1 MKKSSKIIWA
11 IALVVLVV
19 LIGMVAFGYFQKL
32 TGKDQKPIATMEVE
46 NFGTIKMELYP
57 DIAPETVSNFIT
69 LANRGFYDG
78 LTFHRIVKDF
88 MIQGGD
94 QAGDGTGSAK
104 LSNLRDLKEGEED
117 EEYTIKGEFMLNDF
131 TNKIKMK
138 EGVLAMARSTSYNSA
153 SSQFFIVTKDKPAID
168 GSYAG
173 FGKVIEG
180 MDIVHKIEEVEVKA
194 KEGASEGSEVSIP
207 VNTVKIK
214 SIRVE
219 TNGIDYG
226 MPNTIAPQAAYD
238 YSSLYEQ
245 MGIDPSTIVTIEKIK
260 NRT

>member
-1 MKKSSKIIWA
+1 MKKSSKIIWT

-19 LIGMVAFGYFQKL
+19 LIGIVAFGYLQKL
-32 TGKDQKPIATMEVE
+32 TAKDQKPIATMEVE

-57 DIAPETVSNFIT
+57 DVAPETVANFIT

-117 EEYTIKGEFMLNDF
+117 EDYTIKGEFILNKFD
-131 TNKIKMK
+131 NKLKMK
-138 EGVLAMARSTSYNSA
+138 EGVLAMARSSSYDSA
-153 SSQFFIVTKDKPAID
+153 SSQFFIVTKDTSSLD

-194 KEGASEGSEVSIP
+194 KEGATEVSTP
-207 VNTVKIK
+207 VNTVKIN

-219 TNGIDYG
+219 TNGVDYG
-226 MPNTIAPQAAYD
+226 MPNTIAPQPVYD

-245 MGIDPSTIVTIEKIK
+245 MGIDPSTILTE
-260 NRT
+260 

>member
-1 MKKSSKIIWA
+1 MSKSSKIIWT
-11 IALVVLVV
+11 IALVIVVV
-19 LIGMVAFGYFQKL
+19 LIGMVAFGYIQKL
-32 TGKDQKPIATMEVE
+32 TVKDQKPIATMEVE

-57 DIAPETVSNFIT
+57 DIAPETVANFIT

-78 LTFHRIVKDF
+78 LTFHRVVKDF

-117 EEYTIKGEFMLNDF
+117 QDYTIKGEFLLNKVD
-131 TNKIKMK
+131 NKLKMT
-138 EGVLAMARSTSYNSA
+138 EGVLAMARSNSYDSA
-153 SSQFFIVTKDKPAID
+153 SSQFFIVTKDTASLN

-180 MDIVHKIEEVEVKA
+180 MDVVHKIEETEVKA
-194 KEGASEGSEVSIP
+194 KDGAGENTEVSTP

-214 SIRVE
+214 SIKVE

-226 MPNTIAPQAAYD
+226 MPKTIAPQPAYD

-245 MGIDPSTIVTIEKIK
+245 MGIDPSTIVTEE
-260 NRT
+260 

>member
-1 MKKSSKIIWA
+1 MSKSSKIIWT
-11 IALVVLVV
+11 IALVIVVV
-19 LIGMVAFGYFQKL
+19 LIGMVAFGYIQKL
-32 TGKDQKPIATMEVE
+32 TVKDQKPIATMEVE

-57 DIAPETVSNFIT
+57 DIAPETVANFIT

-78 LTFHRIVKDF
+78 LTFHRVVKDF

-117 EEYTIKGEFMLNDF
+117 QDYTIKGEFLLNKVD
-131 TNKIKMK
+131 NKLKMT
-138 EGVLAMARSTSYNSA
+138 EGVLAMARSNSYDSA
-153 SSQFFIVTKDKPAID
+153 SSQFFIVTKDTASLN

-180 MDIVHKIEEVEVKA
+180 MDVVHKIEETEVKA
-194 KEGASEGSEVSIP
+194 KDGAGENTEVSTP

-214 SIRVE
+214 SIKVE

-226 MPNTIAPQAAYD
+226 MPKTIAPQTAYD

-245 MGIDPSTIVTIEKIK
+245 MGIDPSTIVTEE
-260 NRT
+260 